1 MARDVHM
8 CVMQVTL
15 LSNHRDHK
23 LRVDVNLDSTN
34 HLQALSSVFKYAN
47 TWDEALEFAHKHAD
61 KHKVPLKFS
70 LWTRTN
76 RCEVLPI
83 HQEFARFKALTR
95 LALDHYTRLEHID
108 VRPLAFLRRFEW
120 YPPVELNGK
129 GLASVRITGLAQ
141 CKYLENMVLLGMCNV
156 PFVLKLKAPFRNLQ
170 ALQEVEV
177 GLRCVNQR
185 YPLELATSQSLSLFE
200 YNNKRMTR
208 RIKALRNLA
217 VCVCLAI
224 RGLKLG
230 LNANIAFTRA
240 MLRGPIH
247 DPSLIVKVGHVIQR
261 LE

>member
-1 MARDVHM
+1 M

-15 LSNHRDHK
+15 LSDHRDHK
-23 LRVDVNLDSTN
+23 LCVDVNLESTN
-34 HLQALSSVFKYAN
+34 HLQALSSLFQYAN

-120 YPPVELNGK
+120 YPPVERGSK

-177 GLRCVNQR
+177 GIQCLNQR
-185 YPLELATSQSLSLFE
+185 YPLELAASQSLSRFE
-200 YNNKRMTR
+200 YNWKLMTR
-208 RIKALRNLA
+208 RIKAMHKFA
-217 VCVCLAI
+217 TCVCVAI